1 MFILQSFC
9 ALCFMHLLKLVTDCV
24 TGLLHTVFHAV
35 TEVVTV
41 GVADLTC
48 LIVSASKLVTVF
60 QGHG

>member
-1 MFILQSFC
+1 
-9 ALCFMHLLKLVTDCV
+9 MHLLKLVTDCV

-48 LIVSASKLVTVF
+48 LIVSAIKLVTVF